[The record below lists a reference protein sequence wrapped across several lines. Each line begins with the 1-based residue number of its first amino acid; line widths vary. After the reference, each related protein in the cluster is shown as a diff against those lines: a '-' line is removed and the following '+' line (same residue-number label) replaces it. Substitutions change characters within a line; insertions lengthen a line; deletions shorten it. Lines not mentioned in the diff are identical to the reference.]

1 MGRNERSV
9 NKGKRFLVIRTP
21 DKKLIAVA
29 MTAGLIGLTTAPAVA
44 DVIVPPPLPIGPSSQ
59 APLSGPLPVP
69 VPVPVPAVPTVPRLP
84 AVPSL
89 PKLPS
94 LPQLPAL
101 PAPPKLPALPKL
113 PAAALPNVLPPAPA
127 RQAAPGV
134 GQPGGLP
141 FGQFQDHVPAAAL
154 QRLVPPAAG
163 RQQLG
168 PDMPYDQTGRNTTAN
183 GVDVDVATRAYEL
196 ALQKA
201 GPHSS
206 SGLPGLLAL
215 ALAFGGGTAAVL
227 VYRRRSSGA
236 SGASPAGA

>member
-1 MGRNERSV
+1 MGRDERSV

-29 MTAGLIGLTTAPAVA
+29 MTAGLIGLATAPAVA
-44 DVIVPPPLPIGPSSQ
+44 DVIVPPLPIGPSSQ
-59 APLSGPLPVP
+59 APSSGPLP

-94 LPQLPAL
+94 LPQLPA
-101 PAPPKLPALPKL
+101 PPKLPALPKL
-113 PAAALPNVLPPAPA
+113 PAAALPNVLPQAPA

-154 QRLVPPAAG
+154 QRLAPPAAG